1 MSNQQNQPVEMPTRE
16 SHVDRAVEPSH
27 TKQPPRQAR
36 RGAGFLE
43 ALVSLCVV
51 ISIAGITMPIIA
63 DEQAENRLEQS
74 VVGMQNILDGIRNY
88 SEQTHFLPTGNRGR
102 TDVTWLYGPGELP
115 RGIKLG
121 NVSHSRSLNDIL
133 LNDSMAGSAWQGP
146 YGDPAMDPWGRSYLV
161 NVDGLVDPRRPS
173 WILTAG
179 PDGVMQT
186 PASAQKAAGDDILL
200 PIN

>member
-1 MSNQQNQPVEMPTRE
+1 MFQQQNKPAEGPARE
-16 SHVDRAVEPSH
+16 SSAEPSH
-27 TKQPPRQAR
+27 TKRFVPQNPRGSR
-36 RGAGFLE
+36 FLE
-43 ALVSLCVV
+43 ALVCLCVV

-63 DEQAENRLEQS
+63 DERAESRFEQS
-74 VVGMQNILDGIRNY
+74 VLGMQNILDGLRDY

-115 RGIKLG
+115 RGLKLG
-121 NVSHSRSLNDIL
+121 NVSHSRSLDDIL

-146 YGDPAMDPWGRSYLV
+146 YADPARDPWGRSYLV
-161 NVDGLVDPRRPS
+161 NVDGLVDPRQPA

-186 PASAQKAAGDDILL
+186 PASAQKAVGDDILL